1 MVEKELARREERQ
14 ANLKEFRTQQEIEKQ
29 RTINIQSIINR
40 KINEMRRANIPE
52 KFVKDV
58 ERQLITSFNK

>member
-1 MVEKELARREERQ
+1 MVEKEIARREERQ

-29 RTINIQSIINR
+29 RSINIQSIINR
-40 KINEMRRANIPE
+40 KIEEMRRAKIPE